1 MKKKD
6 KPEVI
11 EGAGKMEET
20 PAKSTLVDGRGRPLA
35 REEEPR
41 PERPPV
47 IVNLGGI
54 MRSKIQRVPVFDDKD
69 ETRDL
74 AHWVE
79 MPWTMLTVAGEWNE
93 DQDIALP
100 VSVYSGG
107 YQDALS
113 LLDYMIGV
121 GKEGMET
128 DGVRVWLHAV
138 QHAVKRVIGKALYKV
153 ELRYI
158 FRLQRLPETISE
170 EVKQP

>member
-6 KPEVI
+6 KSEVI
-11 EGAGKMEET
+11 EEVGNTEEA
-20 PAKSTLVDGRGRPLA
+20 PAPPTLVDERGKPLA
-35 REEEPR
+35 REEKSK

-54 MRSKIQRVPVFDDKD
+54 MRSKIQGLSVFDDKD
-69 ETRDL
+69 ETRDIPR
-74 AHWVE
+74 WVE

-93 DQDIALP
+93 DEDIALP
-100 VSVYSGG
+100 VSIYSRG

-113 LLDYMIGV
+113 LLDYMIGI
-121 GKEGMET
+121 GTEGVET

-138 QHAVKRVIGKALYKV
+138 QHAVKRVIGKVLYKV

-158 FRLQRLPETISE
+158 FRLKRIPEVILE
-170 EVKQP
+170 EVKKP